1 MRVIRAAAMGFCF
14 GVRDALAVAERIAD
28 PESVTIHGELV
39 HNEGVLSQL
48 KSAGFRIR
56 AEAERADLDERPNV
70 LITAHGV
77 SEVERA
83 RLQAAGKSLVDSTCP
98 LVRRAHVAAARFAA
112 EGRHVLVLGRP
123 GHVEVQGIVE
133 DLPSCDVVPSA
144 AEVRRYSCRRLGV
157 VCQTTLP
164 PRQAAAILAEIRR
177 QNPQADV
184 QFADTV
190 CQPTRDRQA
199 AVEALLAEV
208 DAIVVVGGR
217 HSNNTRELA
226 ALCRERGKPAF
237 HVQSAEEIEPSWF
250 AGAEVLGLTA
260 GTSTPDA
267 VIDAVYQRLC
277 ELGKE

>member
-1 MRVIRAAAMGFCF
+1 MRVIRAAALGFCF
-14 GVRDALAVAERIAD
+14 GVRDALNVAEAIDD
-28 PESVTIHGELV
+28 PQSVTIHGELV

-56 AEAERADLDERPNV
+56 PEAERAGLDERPNV

-77 SEVERA
+77 SDVERT
-83 RLQAAGKSLVDSTCP
+83 RLQAAGKTLIDSTCP
-98 LVRRAHVAAARFAA
+98 LVRRAHSAAQRLAA

-133 DLPSCDVVPSA
+133 DLASFDVVPGA
-144 AEVRRYSCRRLGV
+144 ADVRRYASERLGV

-164 PRQAAAILAEIRR
+164 PRQAAAILTEIRR

-199 AVEALLAEV
+199 AAEALLAEV

-237 HVQSAEEIEPSWF
+237 HVQAAEEIEPGWL
-250 AGAEVLGLTA
+250 AGFRTLGLTA

-267 VIDAVYQRLC
+267 VIEAVYQRLC

>member
-1 MRVIRAAAMGFCF
+1 MRVIRAAALGFCF
-14 GVRDALAVAERIAD
+14 GVRDALAVAEALDD

-39 HNEGVLSQL
+39 HNAGVLAQL

-56 AEAERADLDERPNV
+56 PETERAGLDERPNV

-77 SEVERA
+77 SDAERA
-83 RLQAAGKSLVDSTCP
+83 RLQAAGKTLVDCTCP
-98 LVRRAHVAAARFAA
+98 LVRRAHAAAARFAA

-123 GHVEVQGIVE
+123 GHVEVQGLVE
-133 DLPSCDVVPSA
+133 DLASYDVVPSA
-144 AEVRRYSCRRLGV
+144 AEVRRYACRRLGV

-164 PRQAAAILAEIRR
+164 PRQAAALLAEIRR

-199 AVEALLAEV
+199 AVAALLAEV
-208 DAIVVVGGR
+208 DAMVVVGGR

-226 ALCRERGKPAF
+226 ALCRERGTPVL
-237 HVQSAEEIEPSWF
+237 HVQSAEEIEPGWLTGF
-250 AGAEVLGLTA
+250 GTLGLAA